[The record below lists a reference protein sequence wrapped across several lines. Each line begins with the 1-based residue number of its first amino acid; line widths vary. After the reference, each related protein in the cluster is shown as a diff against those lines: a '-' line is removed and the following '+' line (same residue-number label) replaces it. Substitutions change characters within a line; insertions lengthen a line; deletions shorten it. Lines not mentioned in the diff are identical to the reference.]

1 MCQSQIA
8 RNEWVYHFIA
18 RIRRQH
24 LFSWT
29 AYRLG
34 NFRFFL
40 YWRSCSCWQNKF
52 ILKWI
57 GNLFAFAP
65 FSHYLRNTK
74 YDAPPIRCIDAAS
87 HLTTGRKKTS
97 ITMTNID
104 LSAMVYLCGSVCCGC
119 QRRISFHHRQN
130 FCRFLYFSFD
140 FNTRTFCAQQRAFGE
155 LGCVASS
162 IQVCIYNFQAYV
174 VFVGTPIKFTYRDLP
189 RKHYELSWFS
199 YPIPNR
205 WRTHTHTPQR
215 GWMKNVYSIIER
227 YEVRK

>member
-18 RIRRQH
+18 QIQRQH

-34 NFRFFL
+34 NFRLFIGA
-40 YWRSCSCWQNKF
+40 RVRVDKNKF

-65 FSHYLRNTK
+65 FSHYHLRNTM
-74 YDAPPIRCIDAAS
+74 PPIRYICVYIS
-87 HLTTGRKKTS
+87 MPHPIWQPGGRRRGITT
-97 ITMTNID
+97 TNID

-119 QRRISFHHRQN
+119 RHRQN

-140 FNTRTFCAQQRAFGE
+140 FIARTFWYSSRFFGE
-155 LGCVASS
+155 LGCVASRYLRLTS
-162 IQVCIYNFQAYV
+162 VCDVRGHANHV
-174 VFVGTPIKFTYRDLP
+174 HVSRFT
-189 RKHYELSWFS
+189 
-199 YPIPNR
+199 
-205 WRTHTHTPQR
+205 T
-215 GWMKNVYSIIER
+215 KNTTN
-227 YEVRK
+227 